1 LRLEKPHEPSTS
13 GDPPGD
19 FRERRGPKPTRRAA
33 FHFETV
39 NAAACN
45 GPALGTAFAA
55 QVIAQALNIHDT
67 SAGAA
72 RCYPAPGLRPALLL
86 DCSV

>member
-1 LRLEKPHEPSTS
+1 MSANATCGHVNAPGAWSAPGRRLRLEKPHEPSTS

-19 FRERRGPKPTRRAA
+19 FRERRGPKPT
-33 FHFETV
+33 
-39 NAAACN
+39 
-45 GPALGTAFAA
+45 
-55 QVIAQALNIHDT
+55 LNIHDT